1 MSQTQQIVLETPAS
15 ITELSQPAVSHLEET
30 AASEQTPQTFDAVS
44 PTVPEKGRRLAII
57 ILIVS
62 SNMVQM
68 ISNMVGLAAGLEISK
83 ELGVSVGPGN
93 ANWAA
98 ASYPLTQGTFVLIS
112 GRLGAVYGHRT
123 VLIGGAIW
131 FVIWTLANGFCNN
144 FVSFNVARAF
154 SGIGG
159 ALIMP
164 NAVALI
170 SSTIPPGKVRNITL
184 GFFGASAPIG
194 SYLGAIWA
202 GIFVQYV
209 KWNWIFFSL
218 AILGVITFGILGILL
233 PRDHPVDRNGKVD
246 WIGATLGTGG
256 LIAFNVAW
264 NQAPASGWKEPFEI
278 ALLVVSMVLIA
289 AFVIW
294 QSKFAETPIMPLDI
308 WMAPSFAA
316 LTLVVLLSFMS
327 NGIFLWYMVAW
338 LQILRDKTI
347 LQFGVEWTP
356 FGIVATIGTF
366 ISAWLIRRLAA
377 QWILAIGSA
386 SILIANVLLAT
397 MPAQQTYWAQVF
409 PATIFMAFCPDFV
422 YVAAQIV
429 TSNSVKRKEQ
439 GVAASLIGVL
449 NLYGNSLGLGFAG
462 TIETEVNKHRPDPIL
477 GYRAALS
484 FGGGIALI
492 AVVLASLFVRVAKDE
507 REGWTDPA
515 DRDEDFGISLSGGTS
530 TAIDYGSRT

>member
-1 MSQTQQIVLETPAS
+1 MSQTRQIVLETLVS
-15 ITELSQPAVSHLEET
+15 NTEPTQPAVSHLEET
-30 AASEQTPQTFDAVS
+30 AASEQTVQTFDAVS
-44 PTVPEKGRRLAII
+44 PTVPEKARRLAII

-83 ELGVSVGPGN
+83 YLGVSVGPGN

-170 SSTIPPGKVRNITL
+170 SSTIPPGKVRNVTL

-202 GIFVQYV
+202 GIFVQYA

-218 AILGVITFGILGILL
+218 AILGAITFGILGLLL
-233 PRDHPVDRNGKVD
+233 PHDHPVDRNGRID
-246 WIGATLGTGG
+246 WIGAALGTGG
-256 LIAFNVAW
+256 LIVFNVAW

-278 ALLVVSMVLIA
+278 TLLVVSVVLLA

-294 QSKFAETPIMPLDI
+294 QSKFAQTPIMPLDI
-308 WMAPSFAA
+308 WTAPSFAA

-356 FGIVATIGTF
+356 FGIVATVGTF
-366 ISAWLIRRLAA
+366 ISAWLIPRLAA

-492 AVVLASLFVRVAKDE
+492 AVVLASFFVRVAKDE

-515 DRDEDFGISLSGGTS
+515 DRDEDVGISLSGGTS